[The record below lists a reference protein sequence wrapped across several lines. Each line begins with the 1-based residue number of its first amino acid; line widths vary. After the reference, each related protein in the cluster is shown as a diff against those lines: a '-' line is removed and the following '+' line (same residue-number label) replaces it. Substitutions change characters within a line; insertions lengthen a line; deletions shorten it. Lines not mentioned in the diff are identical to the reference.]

1 VKQLLG
7 LLIAALALATTPFG
21 AEALEGE
28 RATVS
33 LTSVSGRSGHSF
45 VYAQVTDSISTSPAP
60 NGLFYDSPYY
70 SLWYPHPTAVWSC
83 PYIWVIYVYDRATN
97 TQINTSTRTG
107 GPVHLDTGSILGQ
120 KPWRSPVGAPILAA
134 AKARLDLDLQVTLSP
149 VKAIAGS
156 PATLTATLTS
166 ALSEDLNLY
175 LSMAIEDWTVDRW
188 DVDFGD
194 GQTQTVSDVHGSF
207 LRLTHIYQAAGS
219 YAPYVTAHISGHA
232 QAAAFD
238 SFGNPYLI
246 SREFAVDVAN
256 GTSARLGRRAVVAYV
271 APQVAAAVSP
281 VIRDSGVTPG
291 PAAFRHV
298 EVLRGTL
305 TDFYIRPT
313 ILREG
318 YLTHDGVRAG
328 GARSALSSWRYL
340 GPATDTS
347 PNVGTKPNA
356 LYSDTDPL
364 RLQWNAPDPVVGQHA
379 QDYTVPL
386 VLYMRTV
393 FADGNVAT
401 FAISTSFTVTVDF
414 AAENG

>member
-1 VKQLLG
+1 MKHLLG
-7 LLIAALALATTPFG
+7 LLITTLTLVTTPLG

-70 SLWYPHPTAVWSC
+70 SLWYPHPTGVWAC

-107 GPVHLDTGSILGQ
+107 GPVHLDTGSILCQ

-134 AKARLDLDLQVTLSP
+134 AKARLDLDLQVTLLP

-156 PATLTATLTS
+156 PATLTATLIS
-166 ALSEDLNLY
+166 ALNEDLNLY
-175 LSMAIEDWTVDRW
+175 LSMAIQDWTVDRW

-194 GQTQTVSDVHGSF
+194 GLTQTVSDVHGSF

-238 SFGNPYLI
+238 SFGNPYLL

-256 GTSARLGRRAVVAYV
+256 GTSARLSRGALVGYV

-291 PAAFRHV
+291 PAAFGHV
-298 EVLRGTL
+298 EVLRGRL
-305 TDFYIRPT
+305 TDFYIRPA

-318 YLTHDGVRAG
+318 YLTHDGIRAG

-340 GPATDTS
+340 GPATDTF

-393 FADGNVAT
+393 FADGNVTT
-401 FAISTSFTVTVDF
+401 FAISTSFTVTVEF